1 MIERTF
7 VIIKPDAIQRGITG
21 DIITRF
27 ERVGLKVVG
36 AKMIQ
41 VPEELANKHYPKNRE
56 EFIKGMGQKTLDN
69 YKERGIDA
77 KKELGSEDP
86 KVIGAEIQKWL
97 VEFLMSS
104 PVLAWCLRDHMQLR
118 WFAKFADSLFLQRL
132 ILALFVAITRLILRL
147 MPIPPNAQ
155 SVTWY
160 MPLAIKK
167 RLILRLLCGLSKKN
181 SMITTPSTISI

>member
-104 PVLAWCLRDHMQLR
+104 PVLALVLEGPHAIEVVR
-118 WFAKFADSLFLQRL
+118 KFADSLFLQRL